1 MLESSPQFAR
11 FKEEL
16 FYRGKQGI
24 SVFRKLIRMPLLTL
38 SLLLSLL
45 LLLLLLL
52 LVLVLVLPVLVL
64 LLLETY
70 RERKKSV
77 NKGTKEGEEGTT
89 RSDLRRLLPAL
100 VGTFCRTSGVPMLS
114 EGLLELE

>member
-1 MLESSPQFAR
+1 
-11 FKEEL
+11 
-16 FYRGKQGI
+16 
-24 SVFRKLIRMPLLTL
+24 MPLLTL

-89 RSDLRRLLPAL
+89 RSDLRRPLPCEQWPVRARTISRGLLRVAPLAL
-100 VGTFCRTSGVPMLS
+100 QTSGVPMLS

>member
-89 RSDLRRLLPAL
+89 RSDLRRPLPAL

>member
-1 MLESSPQFAR
+1 M
-11 FKEEL
+11 
-16 FYRGKQGI
+16 
-24 SVFRKLIRMPLLTL
+24 FRKLIRMPLLTL

-45 LLLLLLL
+45 L
-52 LVLVLVLPVLVL
+52 LVLVLPVLVL

-89 RSDLRRLLPAL
+89 RSDLGRPPPAL

-114 EGLLELE
+114 EGLLATGRLR